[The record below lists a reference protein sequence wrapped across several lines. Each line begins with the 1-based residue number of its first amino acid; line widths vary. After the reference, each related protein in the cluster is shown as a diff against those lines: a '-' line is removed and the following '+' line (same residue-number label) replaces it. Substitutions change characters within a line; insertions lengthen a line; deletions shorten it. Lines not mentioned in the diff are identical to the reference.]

1 MKLLLSGCLL
11 VTCFALFAEPLRIV
25 SSEFVP
31 HNGEHLPQQG
41 YAIELVRQ
49 IFASQQQQ
57 VSFEFLPW
65 PRALKLSQKGEAV
78 AIVTLWFDQDRAQYL
93 YYPTP
98 LYSNFMR
105 FYHRNQFPIDLIHVA
120 QPRKRK
126 LRLGMVRG
134 YSYHPSITHL
144 PVTFVELNSDLES
157 LKMLAL
163 GRVDFVICEQLVA
176 EHILSNELSSYQS
189 QISSVGPV
197 LEEKPMYL
205 AFSKAHPAAT
215 AMMQVFERGLQH
227 VKQQQ
232 KLQRLLPH
240 YRQSSPSE
248 SQQND
253 ELLPARRRA
262 Q

>member
-1 MKLLLSGCLL
+1 MKLLLSGYLL
-11 VTCFALFAEPLRIV
+11 FTCFALLAEPLRIV

-49 IFASQQQQ
+49 IFESQQQQ
-57 VSFEFLPW
+57 VSFEFFPW
-65 PRALKLSQKGEAV
+65 PRALKLSKQGEAL
-78 AIVTLWFDQDRAQYL
+78 AIVTLWFDNDRAKYL

-98 LYSNFMR
+98 LYMNYMR
-105 FYHRNQFPIDLIHVA
+105 FYQRSQFPIDLLHVA

-126 LRLGMVRG
+126 LRLGLVRG
-134 YSYHPSITHL
+134 YSYHPSITNL
-144 PVTFVELNSDLES
+144 PVTFVELSSDLES

-176 EHILSNELSSYQS
+176 EHLLSHDLSSYQS
-189 QISSVGPV
+189 QIRSVGPV

-215 AMMQVFERGLQH
+215 AMIQVFERGLLQLQ
-227 VKQQQ
+227 QQQ
-232 KLQRLLPH
+232 KLQSLLPH
-240 YRQSSPSE
+240 YRQPPAIE
-248 SQQND
+248 SQHYAK
-253 ELLPARRRA
+253 PPSTKRSAH
-262 Q
+262 